1 MAPRLIGRVGA
12 LWGLVGVALLLGSAL
27 WRLVP
32 YAVELGAF
40 ALTPLHWIAVVLW
53 TLFMA
58 WTEGYKGFHLGFSP
72 RVAAR
77 ARYLREHPRIVH
89 VLLAP
94 LFCFG
99 YFHATRRRQI
109 TSIAVSLGI
118 VLIVIGVK
126 QLAQPWR
133 GIVDVGVVVGL
144 SMGIVSLFVHGARAL
159 TAQHYPH
166 DPQVP
171 GP

>member
-1 MAPRLIGRVGA
+1 MIGRIGA
-12 LWGLVGVALLLGSAL
+12 WWGLVGVALMLGKAVWKL
-27 WRLVP
+27 TP
-32 YAVELGAF
+32 YVVELRALPLSRFQWGA
-40 ALTPLHWIAVVLW
+40 LVVW
-53 TLFMA
+53 ALFMG
-58 WTEGYKGFHLGFSP
+58 WTEGYRGFHLRFCP

-77 ARYLREHPRIVH
+77 ARYLRDHPRPLH

-109 TSIAVSLGI
+109 TSISISLGI
-118 VLIVIGVK
+118 VLIVLLVK

-133 GIVDVGVVVGL
+133 GILDVGVLVGL
-144 SMGIVSLFVHGARAL
+144 SMGILSLFHHGRLAL
-159 TAQHYPH
+159 TSEHFPH

-171 GP
+171 ET